1 MLLVEWRP
9 QARESLWA
17 ILDYLSQRNP
27 FAAEALYHAIE
38 EATEALPQHPY
49 LYRPG
54 RVVGTREA
62 VVHPNYIV
70 VYRLAAGCIG
80 IVNVLHARQEYP

>member
-1 MLLVEWRP
+1 MSGAPRP
-9 QARESLWA
+9 ANHCGLFSTIPAYVTLTLPKRFIKPLKKR
-17 ILDYLSQRNP
+17 LRR
-27 FAAEALYHAIE
+27 
-38 EATEALPQHPY
+38 LPQHSC

-62 VVHPNYIV
+62 VVHPNDTV
-70 VYRLAAGCIG
+70 VYRLAAGSIE